1 MTETL
6 PSKGTKM
13 PYNRTFE
20 LTLEDIDLIVEALRA
35 RGRELCSM
43 RRALSDENP
52 ADLPSITVIDADMRT
67 GEELLGRL
75 HNQKVF
81 YRPKAKV
88 YVGG

>member
-1 MTETL
+1 
-6 PSKGTKM
+6 M

-20 LTLEDIDLIVEALRA
+20 LTLEDIDLIEEALRA

-52 ADLPSITVIDADMRT
+52 ADLPSITLIDADMRT